1 MIYRLAL
8 VNYLNTLPFS
18 EGLKLNHF
26 DTPFE
31 IFPVTPSQCATMYEE
46 GKVDI
51 SLCPIGALNELPP
64 YKLWGNYCIGAD
76 GEVSTVVLLSKV
88 PLEQI
93 TSVRFD
99 DHSRTS
105 NMLLQ
110 ILAKRY
116 WKKDWDYYFSNDDTL
131 ADSCLMIGDKVFKNK
146 VDYSFHYDLASAWK
160 MLTGLPMVFA
170 VWIARPDVPEEVLHQ
185 LDVTFQAGME
195 IIVSGNNELK
205 DWQRDYLV
213 HNISYPFDKAKQEA
227 MQLFFQ
233 WAASV
238 EAVPAIR

>member
-18 EGLKLNHF
+18 EGLKLN
-26 DTPFE
+26 PSESKLE
-31 IFPVTPSQCATMYEE
+31 IFPVTPSRCAMMYEE

-51 SLCPIGALNELPP
+51 SLCPIGALGELPP
-64 YKLWGNYCIGAD
+64 YKVWGNYCIGAD
-76 GEVSTVVLLSKV
+76 GEVGTVVLLSKV
-88 PLEQI
+88 PLDQI

-110 ILAKRY
+110 ILANRY
-116 WKKDWDYYFSNDDTL
+116 WKKDWDYYFSADDGQ
-131 ADSCLMIGDKVFKNK
+131 AESCLMIGDKVFKNK
-146 VDYSFHYDLASAWK
+146 ADYPFHYDLASAWK
-160 MLTGLPMVFA
+160 VLTGLPMVFA
-170 VWIARPDVPEEVLHQ
+170 VWIARPGVPEELLNQ
-185 LDVTFQAGME
+185 LDLAFEFGME
-195 IIVSGNNELK
+195 FMTSANNGLEA
-205 DWQRDYLV
+205 WQRDYLM
-213 HNISYPFDKAKQEA
+213 HNISYPFDKDKREA

-238 EAVPAIR
+238 EAVPSMR

>member
-1 MIYRLAL
+1 MTYRLAL

-18 EGLKLNHF
+18 EGLKLNEF
-26 DTPFE
+26 DTQLE

-46 GKVDI
+46 GRVDI
-51 SLCPIGALNELPP
+51 SLCPIGALSELPP

-76 GEVSTVVLLSKV
+76 GEVGTVVLLSKV
-88 PLEQI
+88 PLDQI

-110 ILAKRY
+110 ILANRY
-116 WKKDWDYYFSNDDTL
+116 WHKDWDYYFNSDT
-131 ADSCLMIGDKVFKNK
+131 AQAESCLMIGDKVFKNK
-146 VDYSFHYDLASAWK
+146 AEYPFQYDLASAWK
-160 MLTGLPMVFA
+160 SLTGLPMVFA
-170 VWIARPDVPEEVLHQ
+170 VWIARPDIPDEILNQ
-185 LDVTFQAGME
+185 LDVAFHSGME
-195 IIVSGNNELK
+195 FMASGKNGLEA
-205 DWQRDYLV
+205 WQRDYLM
-213 HNISYPFDKAKQEA
+213 HNISYPFDMAKREA

>member
-18 EGLKLNHF
+18 EGLKLNQSE
-26 DTPFE
+26 TKLE
-31 IFPVTPSQCATMYEE
+31 IFPVTPSQCATLFEE

-51 SLCPIGALNELPP
+51 SLCPIGALAELPP
-64 YKLWGNYCIGAD
+64 YKVWGNFCIGAD
-76 GEVSTVVLLSKV
+76 GAVGTVVLLSKV
-88 PLEQI
+88 PMEEI
-93 TSVRFD
+93 RSVRFD

-116 WKKDWDYYFSNDDTL
+116 WKKDWDYYFSQEDVQ
-131 ADSCLMIGDKVFKNK
+131 AESCLMIGDKVFKNK
-146 VDYSFHYDLASAWK
+146 ADYPFQYDLASAWK
-160 MLTGLPMVFA
+160 ALTGLPMVFA
-170 VWIARPDVPEEVLHQ
+170 VWIARPDVPDEVLKQ
-185 LDVTFQAGME
+185 LDIAFKSGMDYL
-195 IIVSGNNELK
+195 VSPTNGLEA
-205 DWQRDYLV
+205 WQRDYLLN
-213 HNISYPFDKAKQEA
+213 NISFPFDKGKQEA

-238 EAVPAIR
+238 EAVPSIR

>member
-1 MIYRLAL
+1 MTYRLAL

-18 EGLKLNHF
+18 EGLTLKNTELKL
-26 DTPFE
+26 E
-31 IFPVTPSQCATMYEE
+31 LFPVTPSQCALMYKE

-51 SLCPIGALNELPP
+51 SLCPIGALGDLPP
-64 YKLWGNYCIGAD
+64 YKVWGNYCIGAD
-76 GEVSTVVLLSKV
+76 GEVGTVVLLSKV
-88 PLEQI
+88 PLEEI

-110 ILAKRY
+110 ILAARY
-116 WKKDWDYYFSNDDTL
+116 WKKDWDYYVARDDGQ
-131 ADSCLMIGDKVFKNK
+131 AQSCLMIGDKVFKHK
-146 VDYSFHYDLASAWK
+146 SEYPFHYDLAGAWK
-160 MLTGLPMVFA
+160 ALTGLPMVFA
-170 VWIARPDVPEEVLHQ
+170 VWIARPGVPEALLQ
-185 LDVTFQAGME
+185 QMDAAFRKGIAYLADP
-195 IIVSGNNELK
+195 GNGLQE
-205 DWQRDYLV
+205 WQRQYLM
-213 HNISYPFDKAKQEA
+213 HNISYPFDAAKRDA